1 MKTHS
6 IVLAAF
12 LSTAAM
18 PMAYAETAAPAA
30 AATEEA
36 VQPVEKAAAA
46 MEAEASTAYANAAAI
61 ADMYEVEA
69 ANIAWERSTSEDVK
83 AYAKMLIADHTAT
96 TAKLKVLVDQA
107 EGTLPDSLDDR
118 HEAMIKALKDADD
131 ATFNQTF
138 LNQQVEAH
146 TAALK
151 LHKAFAKSGD
161 REEFK
166 TFAAET
172 AKAVEHHLEQA
183 KALGGEEAT
192 ASMN

>member
-1 MKTHS
+1 MKTRS
-6 IVLAAF
+6 LVLAAF

-18 PMAYAETAAPAA
+18 PFAYAETPAE
-30 AATEEA
+30 AATAEA

-61 ADMYEVEA
+61 ADMYEIEA

-83 AYAKMLIADHTAT
+83 AFAKMLIADHTAS

-107 EGTLPDSLDDR
+107 EGELPGSLDER

-131 ATFNQTF
+131 ASFNQTF
-138 LNQQVEAH
+138 LDQQVEAH

-151 LHKAFAKSGD
+151 LHTAFAKSGD

-166 TFAAET
+166 TFAADT
-172 AKAVEHHLEQA
+172 AKVVEHHLEQV
-183 KALGGEEAT
+183 KALGGKEP
-192 ASMN
+192 ASSVN